1 MDSLYNY
8 YIKFRYLL
16 SYITTPIVFTLL
28 KTRRCTTEDG
38 KKESVLEIKYNI
50 GKETGRVLI
59 KGYKKKYK
67 EELMKQVKV
76 SIRKQY
82 IDITHGKY

>member
-1 MDSLYNY
+1 MDSLRNY
-8 YIKFRYLL
+8 YIKFRYIL
-16 SYITTPIVFTLL
+16 SYITTPIVFTLV

-59 KGYKKKYK
+59 KGYKRKYK
-67 EELMKQVKV
+67 EELIGHVRV
-76 SIRKQY
+76 EIRKQY
-82 IDITHGKY
+82 IDIKH